1 MKKIILPVF
10 MTLFF
15 ILGITGY
22 GYPCSGAAYIDDE
35 KTIVWINF
43 DKPEAIKVDFENAK
57 GLFGSSR
64 TMGFR
69 WIGKKSPAPH
79 ISQGV
84 NEHGLAII
92 TMSAPD
98 GTPCASTG
106 DWLREFKTVDEAVSK
121 IEGKSSYLGF
131 HQFKILADRQ
141 KVALIE
147 SYTSKGYKIVV
158 IDKGLLA
165 HTNHYT
171 SPELSQYNNKL
182 AKTPGWIAFSDK
194 RLKMIEN
201 FLGTNDKTIESFK
214 DLSSLKHLNRDD
226 TIASIIICIPHNDE
240 KPKVIYRFP
249 KSQDKDWVE
258 VGF

>member
-1 MKKIILPVF
+1 MKKIALPIF
-10 MTLFF
+10 LTLFLTL
-15 ILGITGY
+15 IAVKY
-22 GYPCSGAAYIDDE
+22 GYPCSGAAYIDSD
-35 KTIVWINF
+35 KTIAWVNF
-43 DKPEAIKVDFENAK
+43 DKPEATRADFENSK
-57 GLFGSSR
+57 GLFGSR
-64 TMGFR
+64 TMGVR
-69 WIGKKSPAPH
+69 WVGQKSPAPH

-106 DWLREFKTVDEAVSK
+106 DWLREFKTVDEALNK

-147 SYTSKGYKIVV
+147 SYSSKDCKIVV
-158 IDKGLLA
+158 IDKGLLT
-165 HTNHYT
+165 HTNHYIF
-171 SPELSQYNNKL
+171 SELSQYNDKL
-182 AKTPGWIAFSDK
+182 AKKPGQIAFSEK
-194 RLKMIEN
+194 RLKIIED
-201 FLGTNDKTIESFK
+201 FLGANDKTIESFK
-214 DLSSLKHLNRDD
+214 ELSAIKHLNRDD
-226 TIASIIICIPHNDE
+226 TIASIIIYVPHNDE
-240 KPKVIYRFP
+240 KPKVIYRLP

>member
-1 MKKIILPVF
+1 MKKIPLSIF
-10 MTLFF
+10 MALFF
-15 ILGITGY
+15 TLITIRY
-22 GYPCSGAAYIDDE
+22 SYPCSGAAYINND
-35 KTIVWINF
+35 KTIVWVNF

-57 GLFGSSR
+57 GLFGSR

-69 WIGKKSPAPH
+69 WVGQKSPAPH

-84 NEHGLAII
+84 NEDGLAII

-106 DWLREFKTVDEAVSK
+106 DWLRQFKTVEEALNT

-141 KVALIE
+141 KVALVE
-147 SYTSKGYKIVV
+147 SYSSKEYKIVV
-158 IDKGLLA
+158 TDKGLLA
-165 HTNHYT
+165 HTNHYIL
-171 SPELSQYNNKL
+171 SELSQYNNKL
-182 AKTPGWIAFSDK
+182 AKKSNQIAFSEK
-194 RLKMIEN
+194 RLKIIEN
-201 FLGTNDKTIESFK
+201 FLGANDKTIESFK
-214 DLSSLKHLNRDD
+214 GLSSLKYLNRDD
-226 TIASIIICIPHNDE
+226 TIASIIIYVPHNGE